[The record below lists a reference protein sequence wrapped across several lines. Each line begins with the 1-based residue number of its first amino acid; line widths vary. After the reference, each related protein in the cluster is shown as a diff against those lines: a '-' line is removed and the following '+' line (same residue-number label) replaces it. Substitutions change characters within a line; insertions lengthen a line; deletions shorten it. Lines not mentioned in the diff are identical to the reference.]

1 MKRAIVL
8 SVAVVLLALILLGVF
23 INSDAPSSNVLNKVV
38 IDDGAFY
45 VGVTY
50 CGNSTSEAKLLID
63 KVKNY
68 TNLFVL
74 QSGTLQNDTD
84 AINEVGDYAVNSG
97 LHFIAFFGTGSG
109 WLMKEWF
116 DIYDGCWGDSF
127 LGVYYGDERGGK
139 MLDDELHFYDQE
151 TMSSILKAA
160 DGSISGYKI
169 DPGTSVTYKRDGTI
183 LTQTEDAESYTIT
196 TYYTNGTITVLTL
209 QKDSNDPDEA
219 TIIEDGSQPPMHIS
233 GPTSI
238 PSPTIVEDE
247 SLLAYSYEELWN
259 ARPFQS
265 IDETTQRF
273 VDGIDVRQYIPRN
286 QSIVTFT
293 SDYVL
298 YWFDYL
304 LDYDV
309 VLAQLGWNHT
319 TAQDIALV
327 RGAANLQNKTWGA
340 IITWKYRQPPY
351 LASGDEIYQQ
361 LHIAYT
367 NGAKY
372 VAIFNY
378 AEDMTGSYGTL
389 QPEHFQALERFWN
402 QDVQNPNVTRGEVKA
417 EAAFV
422 LPKNYG
428 WGMRKPDDIVWGLWQ
443 PPAEYQQIWPKLQEL
458 LAIYG
463 EKLDIV
469 YDDPTYPLGD
479 RYQQVYYWNQ
489 TS

>member
-1 MKRAIVL
+1 
-8 SVAVVLLALILLGVF
+8 
-23 INSDAPSSNVLNKVV
+23 
-38 IDDGAFY
+38 
-45 VGVTY
+45 
-50 CGNSTSEAKLLID
+50 
-63 KVKNY
+63 
-68 TNLFVL
+68 
-74 QSGTLQNDTD
+74 
-84 AINEVGDYAVNSG
+84 
-97 LHFIAFFGTGSG
+97 
-109 WLMKEWF
+109 
-116 DIYDGCWGDSF
+116 
-127 LGVYYGDERGGK
+127 
-139 MLDDELHFYDQE
+139 LHFYDQE
-151 TMSSILKAA
+151 TMSAILKAA

-169 DPGTSVTYKRDGTI
+169 DPNTSVTYKRDGTI
-183 LTQTEDAESYTIT
+183 LTQTEDMESYTIT

-209 QKDSNDPDEA
+209 QRDSNDPDEA
-219 TIIEDGSQPPMHIS
+219 TIIEDGSQPHMHIS

-273 VDGIDVRQYIPRN
+273 VDGIDVRQYMPRN

-367 NGAKY
+367 SGAKY

-378 AEDMTGSYGTL
+378 AEDMTGYYGTL
-389 QPEHFQALERFWN
+389 QPEHFQTLERFWN

-417 EAAFV
+417 EAVFV

-443 PPAEYQQIWPKLQEL
+443 PPAEYQQIWPKLREL

-469 YDDPTYPLGD
+469 YDDPAYPLGD

-489 TS
+489 TD